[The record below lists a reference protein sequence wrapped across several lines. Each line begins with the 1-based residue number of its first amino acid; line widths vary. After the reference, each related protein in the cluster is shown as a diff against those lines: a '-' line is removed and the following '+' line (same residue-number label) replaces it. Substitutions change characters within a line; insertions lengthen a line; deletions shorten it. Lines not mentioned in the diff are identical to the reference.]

1 MICTF
6 HNFDVL
12 LQDAVKKCEQN
23 VEDHKEY
30 KEKFGKAEICIR
42 GIKEKYAKCSTL
54 TNTKDDL
61 EAKQT
66 IIQVCLLTHTYV
78 TKRDILLF

>member
-1 MICTF
+1 MFFISYSFTSI
-6 HNFDVL
+6 
-12 LQDAVKKCEQN
+12 LQDAVKKCELN

-30 KEKFGKAEICIR
+30 KEKFGRAETCIR
-42 GIKEKYAKCSTL
+42 GIKEKYAQCSSL

-66 IIQVCLLTHTYV
+66 IIQV
-78 TKRDILLF
+78 K